1 MPVPWLIYVINYGT
15 LSKRKKLNIN
25 NHRIAA
31 GDFNSVTKREEVSN
45 PGSFD
50 NHRSAKFNE
59 WIFDEALV
67 DLGFNGQCFTWKR
80 GNENSN
86 FRGARLDR
94 ALCSIDR
101 LERSTKTKVH
111 HLAAIN
117 SDHCPILISIGDWSE
132 VRPSDFRYQGAWA
145 THLNFLNIVGD
156 NWNKEDIV
164 WNNSKNMAT
173 TLKAWNN
180 ITFGNIHQRKKI
192 LTKDWRGSKRYWI
205 MNIIRG

>member
-1 MPVPWLIYVINYGT
+1 MGT
-15 LSKRKKLNIN
+15 NAQFMLLEISSGNADIWNLAVVHASPMAHLRNKLWNTLKKEKLNIN
-25 NHRIAA
+25 NHRIAT

-59 WIFDEALV
+59 WIFYEALV

-94 ALCSIDR
+94 ALCSIDW

-132 VRPSDFRYQGAWA
+132 VRTSDFRYQG
-145 THLNFLNIVGD
+145 
-156 NWNKEDIV
+156 
-164 WNNSKNMAT
+164 S
-173 TLKAWNN
+173 
-180 ITFGNIHQRKKI
+180 
-192 LTKDWRGSKRYWI
+192 
-205 MNIIRG
+205 